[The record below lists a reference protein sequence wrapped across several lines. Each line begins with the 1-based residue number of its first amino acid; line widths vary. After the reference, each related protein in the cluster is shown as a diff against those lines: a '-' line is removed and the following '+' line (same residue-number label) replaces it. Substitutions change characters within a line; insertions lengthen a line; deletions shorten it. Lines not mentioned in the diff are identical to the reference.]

1 MIERVFIQQ
10 NIRKMELEGYVAK
23 KLDRAGFTHLDI
35 VKTPLVTR
43 IVLHVAKPGLA
54 IGKGGQTI
62 KQLTQ
67 VIGEKYNIDN
77 PQIEIQEIKN
87 PNLNARAIVD
97 RMASLIQKGF
107 AWRSVAFRSV
117 RDIMAA
123 GAQGVEL
130 QMKGK
135 LSGKGG
141 RKRKQR
147 IAFGYMKKVGDQT
160 KLVDYAKAA
169 AYPKA
174 GAIGI
179 KLRIIHPDAVF
190 PDKVDVNKV
199 VEGVKKASQT
209 TNAVTAATE
218 VNVKESGAIE
228 VTEKIEDEEKIFS
241 ESKAKEG
248 VAHKVEKMLEEKK
261 ASVSEKTEEKKSEKQ
276 KEEKPKKSAE
286 KGKEKSV
293 KTEEKK

>member
-10 NIRKMELEGYVAK
+10 NMRKMELEEYVGK

-67 VIGEKYNIDN
+67 IIGEKYNIDN
-77 PQIEIQEIKN
+77 PQIEIQEIKD
-87 PNLNARAIVD
+87 PNFNAKAIAD

-107 AWRSVAFRSV
+107 SWRSVAFRSV
-117 RDIMAA
+117 RDIMTA

-130 QMKGK
+130 QIKGK

-160 KLVDYAKAA
+160 KLVDYAKTA

-190 PDKVDVNKV
+190 PDKIDVKKV
-199 VEGVKKASQT
+199 VEGIKKPAASVHAEST
-209 TNAVTAATE
+209 IAAT
-218 VNVKESGAIE
+218 NVKETSAVE
-228 VTEKIEDEEKIFS
+228 AAEKVEDEEKIFA
-241 ESKAKEG
+241 ESRAKES
-248 VAHKVEKMLEEKK
+248 VAQKVGEILEEKK
-261 ASVSEKTEEKKSEKQ
+261 AKEPAKQ
-276 KEEKPKKSAE
+276 KESKPKKSAGE
-286 KGKEKSV
+286 KGESKRGKAAEAKEK
-293 KTEEKK
+293 K